1 MKRPSRCVTEA
12 RVPRSFA
19 ALTAV
24 IGPIKNKAGRT
35 GCVFPQSALLTAAHA
50 PQAATRPPR
59 RRAG

>member
-1 MKRPSRCVTEA
+1 MKRPSRCVTKA

-35 GCVFPQSALLTAAHA
+35 GCVFPQSALLTAARA
-50 PQAATRPPR
+50 PRAATPLP
-59 RRAG
+59 